1 MRSSY
6 CEQMHCGSAQLLH
19 IVDFC
24 IGGRRSTV
32 CDRYGGVSFG
42 DH

>member
-1 MRSSY
+1 
-6 CEQMHCGSAQLLH
+6 LLH

-32 CDRYGGVSFG
+32 CDRYGGVSIG